1 MPVLLDTSFLFALSD
16 TSDRHHQQVLA
27 VAQTIAEPL
36 LLAVPVLP
44 EICYLLASR
53 PGHGAMRRFLA
64 ELSVSD
70 VMWETLE
77 KNDLVRI
84 NELLS
89 QYADASLD
97 FTDAALVAIA
107 ERRNVK
113 RILTLDRRDFTLV
126 RPRHCSHF
134 EILP

>member
-1 MPVLLDTSFLFALSD
+1 
-16 TSDRHHQQVLA
+16 
-27 VAQTIAEPL
+27 
-36 LLAVPVLP
+36 
-44 EICYLLASR
+44 
-53 PGHGAMRRFLA
+53 MRRFLA

-84 NELLS
+84 NERLS